1 LGFDTS
7 MGFHKKTQEFF
18 HQWLEISKELQKE
31 SGTDWVFPYF
41 MKSGEIKGCVEA
53 GQINPQ
59 HKINKLT
66 KKLGLAH
73 INPSIL
79 RQTKIDTLM
88 KVTEDIYLVSMSAN
102 NDVKTIQASY
112 AHGNESDH
120 QRNL

>member
-1 LGFDTS
+1 TKARAKHLGFDTS

-88 KVTEDIYLVSMSAN
+88 KVTEDIYLVSMS
-102 NDVKTIQASY
+102 
-112 AHGNESDH
+112 
-120 QRNL
+120 